1 MTFSYYAS
9 YSLRSG
15 FTLVHYRGEKTKDDC
30 CMRYGSNTH
39 VGVLLV
45 FSHPQ
50 RMKPVWLCFELHQN
64 HRFPASLY
72 VVSIRPSVFA
82 FILHP
87 QGPMLLGEVSSV
99 VQCAAPP
106 HQQRLVPFPSLSP
119 AQLP

>member
-1 MTFSYYAS
+1 
-9 YSLRSG
+9 
-15 FTLVHYRGEKTKDDC
+15 
-30 CMRYGSNTH
+30 MRYGSNTH

-50 RMKPVWLCFELHQN
+50 QMKTVWLCFELHQN
-64 HRFPASLY
+64 HHFPASRY
-72 VVSIRPSVFA
+72 VVSIQPSVFA

-106 HQQRLVPFPSLSP
+106 HQQRLVPFPRLVSRP
-119 AQLP
+119 ASATLLCPTQQWVVKGRILPLGFLVGDSFDI